1 MVGVSAVL
9 HFLVDG
15 VCACCL
21 TLLAGG
27 AGLMG
32 LLGVFMTY
40 NVLAFLTQPLTGML
54 ADRVQRRHWLLLA
67 SVGLLSVG
75 VLTAAVVAGLWPSS
89 RAGLFA
95 VAVLLGMGNSLFHV
109 WGGKSVAVLTGND
122 IRALGTFVSTG
133 VLGLAVGILF
143 PSWWLLGVLLVGFAF
158 FSVKCREVSVECRV
172 CYRSSIHSGSKLYI
186 LHSTLTTCG
195 SKLSALH
202 SPLLKWL
209 LVVVLMAFVLLRSFA
224 AETFSSSM
232 GGAVLLLAVTA
243 MLGKMAGG
251 WLTKRL
257 GLALSLGLMVA
268 VAVACLLFVPSP
280 WAVFVGLFMVNCTM
294 PVTLYLANVVL
305 PGREGL
311 AFGLLAAA
319 LMPGYLLAQFTG
331 DAMGMLPR
339 LLLTLLPTVVIEYGV
354 LVALGEH
361 RADVRWSSVVV
372 NILTN
377 VPLNIFV
384 TFVSDSLTAIVAG
397 ELLVVAVE
405 ALWYYYFV
413 GSARRALVYS
423 FLCNAISLVV
433 GLLLQLLTTL
443 IVIV

>member
-1 MVGVSAVL
+1 MQ

-21 TLLAGG
+21 SLLAGS
-27 AGLMG
+27 AGLMS
-32 LLGVFMTY
+32 LVGVFMTY

-54 ADRVQRRHWLLLA
+54 ADRLSRRHWLLLA

-75 VLTAAVVAGLWPSS
+75 VLAAAAVAAVWPSS
-89 RAGLFA
+89 MAGFFV
-95 VAVLLGMGNSLFHV
+95 VAVLLGAGNSLFHV
-109 WGGKSVAVLTGND
+109 WGGKCVAVLTGND

-133 VLGLAVGILF
+133 VLGLTVGMLF
-143 PSWWLLGVLLVGFAF
+143 PSWWLLGAMLLCLTLM
-158 FSVKCREVSVECRV
+158 SSVEWRV
-172 CYRSSIHSGSKLYI
+172 ESVAN
-186 LHSTLTTCG
+186 STFST
-195 SKLSALH
+195 LH

-209 LVVVLMAFVLLRSFA
+209 LVVALMAFVLLRSFVG
-224 AETFSSSM
+224 ETFSSSM
-232 GGAVLLLAVTA
+232 SGMALLLAVTA
-243 MLGKMAGG
+243 MMGKMAGG
-251 WLTKRL
+251 WLAKGL
-257 GLALSLGLMVA
+257 GLLWAAVVMVVA
-268 VAVACLLFVPSP
+268 VVVCLLLVPSP

-294 PVTLYLANVVL
+294 PLTLYLANVAL

-331 DAMGMLPR
+331 DAVGMLPR
-339 LLLTLLPTVVIEYGV
+339 LLLTLVPTVVIEYGV
-354 LVALGEH
+354 LVALGER

-384 TFVSDSLTAIVAG
+384 TFVSDSLTAIVVG

-405 ALWYYYFV
+405 ALWYCYFV

-423 FLCNAISLVV
+423 FLCNAISLHI